1 MPRNPRYDLL
11 FEPVKIGPVTARNR
25 FYQEDYTLLSA
36 ERHDRVRRKG
46 ETFELVRREVRMDQ
60 SVLGMPNLAIFL

>member
-1 MPRNPRYDLL
+1 VEGEYDVTSYLL
-11 FEPVKIGPVTARNR
+11 LARNR

-36 ERHDRVRRKG
+36 ERNDRVRRVG
-46 ETFELVRREVRMDQ
+46 ESFELVRREVRMDQ